1 MIDFR
6 VLRLDDVAWVKPL
19 LRASGERGS
28 EYSFTNSLVWGNFF
42 HQQVAC
48 VGGFFVSRAGTDV
61 PHYNFPCG
69 KDDVKDVIQ
78 LMMEDAAARGY
89 PFRMRALSASTREKL
104 DALFPGR
111 FQYTAARDWAD
122 YIYAVN
128 DLSELAGRKYQP
140 KRNLVSRF
148 RNNNE
153 WTYENISKENIA
165 ECVAMNEEWCRRNGC
180 DEPGSLQLES
190 EAVAAM
196 LAHFCGLGLCG
207 GLLRVQGKVVAYT
220 VGELLSNDTFIV
232 HIEKAFTEFQGAYQ
246 MINQQFLL
254 HHAAAFQYV
263 NREDDAGDAGLR
275 KAKLSYHPLFLQ
287 EKFIAIDTLS
297 KAAQ

>member
-6 VLRLDDVAWVKPL
+6 TLRLDDGTWVKPL
-19 LRASGERGS
+19 LKAMGERGS
-28 EYSFTNSLVWGNFF
+28 EYSFTNSLVWGNFYR
-42 HQQVAC
+42 HQIAC
-48 VGGFFVSRAGTDV
+48 VDGFFVSRAGSEV

-69 KDDVKDVIQ
+69 EGDVKTVIQ
-78 LMMEDAAARGY
+78 LMIDDAAERGY
-89 PFRMRALSASTREKL
+89 PFRMRALSASTKEKVET
-104 DALFPGR
+104 LFPGR
-111 FQYTAARDWAD
+111 FEYVVVRDWAD
-122 YIYAVN
+122 YIYMVS

-140 KRNLVSRF
+140 KRNLISRF

-153 WTYENISKENIA
+153 WTYENIDSGNIA

-180 DEPGSLQLES
+180 NDKGSLQLEA

-207 GLLRVQGKVVAYT
+207 GLLRVQGKVIAYT
-220 VGELLSNDTFIV
+220 VGEPLSDDTFIV

-254 HHAAAFQYV
+254 HHAAGFQYV
-263 NREDDAGDAGLR
+263 NREDDAGDPGLR
-275 KAKLSYHPLFLQ
+275 KAKLSYYPAFLQ
-287 EKFIAIDTLS
+287 EKYIAVDKS
-297 KAAQ
+297 NP